1 MVVVVH
7 LFANVMFKMNFN
19 LLGPTNNQQEAVV
32 NAFKHA
38 WAAYKKYAWGKDE
51 LQPLTKGHSTWFN
64 LGLTM
69 VDSLDT
75 MYIMGLKDGN
85 IFGNT
90 VAITNK
96 TLHSLPFFQDYTQ
109 PVLTIRWFFF
119 HSSRFIF

>member
-1 MVVVVH
+1 
-7 LFANVMFKMNFN
+7 MFKINFN
-19 LLGPTNNQQEAVV
+19 LSGPTNNQQEAVV

-75 MYIMGLKDGN
+75 MYIMGLKDGE
-85 IFGNT
+85 I
-90 VAITNK
+90 
-96 TLHSLPFFQDYTQ
+96 
-109 PVLTIRWFFF
+109 
-119 HSSRFIF
+119 SSVIL